1 MRASAKLLPWPPSQ
15 TLTLTLSLIL
25 TLTLTLT
32 LTLILTLALALIL
45 TLALTPART
54 LTLTPTLTWSAA
66 AGASGAGGGS
76 AAPPPS
82 QAFLAGAAAGAASG
96 SPPTEG
102 AREARLEE
110 AYGAE
115 ARLEA
120 YFEMAPP
127 ARVRVR
133 GRLRVRVR
141 ARISPHAPLAL
152 ISPRLARMVA
162 FPLPPLVLTRGA
174 RGGLAHDGLD
184 AQPHHLAARVELD
197 LLGRVRVRR

>member
-15 TLTLTLSLIL
+15 TLTLTLTLI
-25 TLTLTLT
+25 LTLTLT
-32 LTLILTLALALIL
+32 LTLILTLALALTL
-45 TLALTPART
+45 TLALTQARI

-66 AGASGAGGGS
+66 AGASGAEGGS

-82 QAFLAGAAAGAASG
+82 QAFLAGAAAGAGSG

-102 AREARLEE
+102 AREARLEV
-110 AYGAE
+110 AYWAE

-120 YFEMAPP
+120 YFEMEPP
-127 ARVRVR
+127 VRVSVRVR
-133 GRLRVRVR
+133 GRVRVRVR
-141 ARISPHAPLAL
+141 VRISPHAPLAL
-152 ISPRLARMVA
+152 ISPRLPPMVA

-174 RGGLAHDGLD
+174 RGGLADDGLD

-197 LLGRVRVRR
+197 LLGRVRVRG

>member
-1 MRASAKLLPWPPSQ
+1 M
-15 TLTLTLSLIL
+15 
-25 TLTLTLT
+25 
-32 LTLILTLALALIL
+32 
-45 TLALTPART
+45 
-54 LTLTPTLTWSAA
+54 
-66 AGASGAGGGS
+66 
-76 AAPPPS
+76 
-82 QAFLAGAAAGAASG
+82 
-96 SPPTEG
+96 
-102 AREARLEE
+102 
-110 AYGAE
+110 
-115 ARLEA
+115 EA

-127 ARVRVR
+127 ARVRERVRGRVRVRVR

-197 LLGRVRVRR
+197 LLGRVRVRRRVRG